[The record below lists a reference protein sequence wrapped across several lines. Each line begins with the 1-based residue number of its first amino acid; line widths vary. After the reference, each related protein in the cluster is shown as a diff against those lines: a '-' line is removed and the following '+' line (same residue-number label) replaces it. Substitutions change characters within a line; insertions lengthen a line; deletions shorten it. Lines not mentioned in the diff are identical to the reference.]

1 MPRLNLAAVA
11 LLVASVP
18 AYAQY
23 TSGKIIFKNPGKM
36 AQADLEAAGGIHSG
50 QKVTTANLQTVAQRL
65 MDTGYFDDVG
75 VGVEGP
81 ASALAVT
88 FTLKPLDPQHLAAT
102 GFENFV
108 WLTPEEL
115 TAVLHKAAPLFH
127 DQLPDAGNQPDAINT
142 ALQEALAAKG
152 VTATVIHETLEPS
165 TSQPLRVVEYRVEH
179 PGVRIHGIALQ
190 GISPAMSSDMEKLA
204 QKLRGTRYNEGLAG
218 VTTAG
223 VLLQPYHNAGYLE
236 AKLKNVSQTL
246 SQPEPSIVDVDLTAT
261 VDEGE
266 PYHVG
271 TLAFAG
277 TPIIA
282 SDAVLSTAKLHPGD
296 VASRKLLLDTL
307 APIDIAYK
315 RQGYMDVFVEPSA
328 SLDTAAHTVSYNI
341 TVVPGEQYHLRSVT
355 PLNLSPTAQK
365 DFDTGWRMKPGDLY
379 NAEYITS
386 FLKNNTALQALNGY
400 SAGFKASADPQTH
413 LVDLTITFV
422 RGAGAR

>member
-1 MPRLNLAAVA
+1 MPRLSLAAIA
-11 LLVASVP
+11 MLVASVP
-18 AYAQY
+18 ACAQY
-23 TSGKIIFKNPGKM
+23 TSGKIIFKNPGKL
-36 AQADLEAAGGIHSG
+36 AQADLEAVAGIHSG
-50 QKVTTANLQTVAQRL
+50 QKVSTANLQAAAQRL
-65 MDTGYFDDVG
+65 IDTGYFDDVG
-75 VGVEGP
+75 VGVEGSS
-81 ASALAVT
+81 SAMAVT

-127 DQLPDAGNQPDAINT
+127 GQLPDAGNQPDAINA
-142 ALQEALAAKG
+142 ALQEALTAKS

-165 TSQPLRVVEYRVEH
+165 TSQPQRVVEYRVEH
-179 PGVRIHGIALQ
+179 PGVRIHSIALQ
-190 GISPAMSSDMEKLA
+190 GVSPAMSSDVGKLA
-204 QKLRGTRYNEGLAG
+204 QKLQGTRYNEGLAG
-218 VTTAG
+218 ATITG
-223 VLLQPYHNAGYLE
+223 VLLQPYRNAGYME
-236 AKLKNVSQTL
+236 AKLSNVSRTL
-246 SQPEPSIVDVDLTAT
+246 SQPDAGVVDVDLTAT
-261 VDEGE
+261 VDESE

-271 TLAFAG
+271 TLAFTG
-277 TPIIA
+277 TPLIPA
-282 SDAVLSTAKLHPGD
+282 DAVLSAAKLHPGD

-307 APIDIAYK
+307 APIDVAYK
-315 RQGYMDVFVEPSA
+315 RQGYIDVFVEPGA
-328 SLDTAAHTVSYNI
+328 SLDTTAHTVSYNI

-355 PLNLSPTAQK
+355 PLNLSPAAQK

-379 NAEYITS
+379 NAEYVTS